1 MIQSKAVLTVNAI
14 AKKLSANDVLAFL
27 HRVVVIDNRNLSVVY
42 RGLEHFALEVNVIDN
57 RNLSVVYRSMES
69 ILRIADVIDNRN
81 LSVVYRGILEDF
93 LESAVIDTGNSS
105 VVYRFQ
111 NKVAISVKIWYKK
124 YMILFCRIS

>member
-57 RNLSVVYRSMES
+57 RNLSVVYRE
-69 ILRIADVIDNRN
+69 
-81 LSVVYRGILEDF
+81 ILEDF